1 MYSLKPWY
9 CQRAQFSLNVSIGRG
24 RVALRSRTS
33 SCLFNSYKS
42 YITKRLRVRSR
53 YATIFDTTDTASL
66 SQWSKSVLI
75 HTFLQINKYMQ
86 TIERGRGN
94 KLIVQSVTVWMST
107 ITLITSLTVSCA
119 IPASALTRNLEGLK
133 HSVGSTARR
142 FTKYLSYVHIVAR
155 R

>member
-1 MYSLKPWY
+1 MNECSSGRVDPSGRAPRGRRPRALSTSTGAITKQQEVYSLKPWY

-66 SQWSKSVLI
+66 SRWSKSVLI

-94 KLIVQSVTVWMST
+94 KLIVQSVTV
-107 ITLITSLTVSCA
+107 
-119 IPASALTRNLEGLK
+119 
-133 HSVGSTARR
+133 
-142 FTKYLSYVHIVAR
+142 
-155 R
+155 